1 MEFLDAVSKNSKV
14 KIQVRNVGS
23 VNSFK
28 NDIGEKYLD
37 DKLLPFEDDCVAI
50 NITNDQIG
58 ISSPNRESISI

>member
-1 MEFLDAVSKNSKV
+1 LEFLDAVSKNSKV